1 MHALAHALFATEM
14 LPTLDNIVSYGKDTM
29 AQNAEYRHMIID
41 IFQTAM
47 TSEHLGAVGAL
58 CLPG

>member
-1 MHALAHALFATEM
+1 M